1 MVRGG
6 REPLIIEDLLKFD
19 ETSNMEVTKNLG
31 GGSLIGMP
39 IYYSDGTNFGT
50 LCGMDLR
57 PHHFTEEHISL
68 FKAMAKL
75 LENVLNLERANHR
88 VQALSAPLVPISD
101 TVAILP
107 VIGDVDE
114 DRTNRIMEHS
124 LSQSLKQG
132 LEYMIF
138 DLSGLVTIDE
148 CSAFNLLKI
157 GQSLKL
163 LGVRMIITGVRP
175 ELALKAVQSG
185 SDLDQIH
192 TESNLSDALRYIGYH
207 LEKI

>member
-1 MVRGG
+1 M
-6 REPLIIEDLLKFD
+6 IEDLLLFD
-19 ETSNMEVTKNLG
+19 ETRDMEVTKNLG

-57 PHHFTEEHISL
+57 PYHFTEEHISL

-75 LENVLNLERANHR
+75 LENVLNLEKANHK

-107 VIGDVDE
+107 VIGEVDE
-114 DRTNRIMEHS
+114 DRTNRILEHS
-124 LSQSLKQG
+124 LSQSTKKG
-132 LEYMIF
+132 LEFMIF
-138 DLSGLVTIDE
+138 DLSGMTTIDE

-163 LGVRMIITGVRP
+163 LGVEMIITGVRP
-175 ELALKAVQSG
+175 ELAMKAVQSG
-185 SDLDQIH
+185 SELDQIH
-192 TESNLSDALRYIGYH
+192 TESNLRDALRYIGYH
-207 LEKI
+207 LKEI